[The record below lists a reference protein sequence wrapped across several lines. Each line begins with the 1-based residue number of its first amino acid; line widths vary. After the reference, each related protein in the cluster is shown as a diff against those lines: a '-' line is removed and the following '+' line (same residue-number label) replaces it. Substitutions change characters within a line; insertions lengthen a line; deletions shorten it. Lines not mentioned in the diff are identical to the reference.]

1 MLDLLIIGGS
11 CPDYQ
16 LGKMVKRNI
25 GIRDGRIV
33 CLSALE
39 APLPEAAETIDAAGK
54 VVSPGFIDIH
64 MHEENFADEGP
75 DYVIAQRMLEMG
87 VTTAVGGN
95 CGTQYQPLSEF
106 KSVLRENGGSP
117 VNYIMLTGYN
127 WHRLKLGLGHYDHAS
142 QAQMDILRQELRR
155 ELAEG
160 AWGISFGLEYDP
172 GITYEEMRY
181 AVGASGDPGHL
192 AAAHFRTD
200 CMENLDSIRE
210 MIRLSREI
218 PQKFQISHLSSCS
231 AIGRM
236 RESLEC
242 INKAMETDPKLNYDT
257 YPYNAFCTE
266 IGSAVFDE
274 DILKAMGKGYD
285 SIFLTGEPYR
295 NVYCTEEIFRKA
307 RAEYPKMLAVG
318 IVMNEDEIQA
328 AIANPNGMVA
338 SDAILSHGGGHPRAA
353 GTFPRV
359 LGKYVREEKLLP
371 MADALRK
378 MTLEPAK
385 RLGLASKGRLET
397 GADADITIFDPET
410 IIDKADWAHL
420 EPPEGIEYVLI
431 GGKKAIECG
440 KRVNDRLGRFLS
452 YPG

>member
-25 GIRDGRIV
+25 GIQDGRIV
-33 CLSALE
+33 CLSAPE

-117 VNYIMLTGYN
+117 VNYIMLAGYN

-353 GTFPRV
+353 GTFPRFYDQFV
-359 LGKYVREEKLLP
+359 KNGGIDLYHGVE
-371 MADALRK
+371 K
-378 MTLEPAK
+378 MTALPAA
-385 RLGLASKGRLET
+385 RLGFADKGRLNV
-397 GADADITIFDPET
+397 GADADVTIFDPEALKDGAT
-410 IIDKADWAHL
+410 FESPMIAPTGVD
-420 EPPEGIEYVLI
+420 YVLI
-431 GGKKAIECG
+431 GGEIAAKDCAIVNPACG
-440 KRVNDRLGRFLS
+440 TAVRAH
-452 YPG
+452 

>member
-25 GIRDGRIV
+25 GIQDGRIV
-33 CLSALE
+33 CLSAPE

-117 VNYIMLTGYN
+117 VNYIMLAGYN

-172 GITYEEMRY
+172 GIT
-181 AVGASGDPGHL
+181 
-192 AAAHFRTD
+192 
-200 CMENLDSIRE
+200 
-210 MIRLSREI
+210 
-218 PQKFQISHLSSCS
+218 
-231 AIGRM
+231 
-236 RESLEC
+236 
-242 INKAMETDPKLNYDT
+242 
-257 YPYNAFCTE
+257 
-266 IGSAVFDE
+266 
-274 DILKAMGKGYD
+274 
-285 SIFLTGEPYR
+285 
-295 NVYCTEEIFRKA
+295 
-307 RAEYPKMLAVG
+307 
-318 IVMNEDEIQA
+318 
-328 AIANPNGMVA
+328 
-338 SDAILSHGGGHPRAA
+338 
-353 GTFPRV
+353 
-359 LGKYVREEKLLP
+359 
-371 MADALRK
+371 
-378 MTLEPAK
+378 
-385 RLGLASKGRLET
+385 
-397 GADADITIFDPET
+397 
-410 IIDKADWAHL
+410 
-420 EPPEGIEYVLI
+420 
-431 GGKKAIECG
+431 
-440 KRVNDRLGRFLS
+440 
-452 YPG
+452 